1 MLLSNCA
8 DTGGYNN
15 YSSSSYYCD
24 SECQKK
30 KCTTA
35 KKNKKNEIFRANEAS
50 FAKYN
55 AGETDRICPD
65 PSYLGSNYV
74 SACND
79 TISYR
84 GSFSCSNKINNQSK
98 GYSTIKKWDEES
110 CSFICVKKCFDK
122 SKCGSVFEKT
132 SGWLGDLFE
141 GDNSK
146 EKKEKKK
153 IEIPKTTT
161 TKCNWDF
168 LGNWVCRTR

>member
-50 FAKYN
+50 FAK
-55 AGETDRICPD
+55 
-65 PSYLGSNYV
+65 
-74 SACND
+74 CND